1 MTRLGVV
8 GHPRYERL
16 AEVVRAVALQAPAL
30 GVQLFVEHELLP
42 YADGAAPLEHPSD
55 VDAMLTLGGD
65 GTFLRAARFVDGHP
79 VPILG
84 VNLGRL
90 GFLTCCGADELDS
103 TLARFARGDYV
114 LEDRTAIVA
123 TVVDE
128 KGGERARCFAL
139 NDVVLHKGGYARVVS
154 LRVAAN
160 GEAVASYAADGVVV
174 ATPTGST
181 AYNLSAGGPVV
192 FPTLDCLV
200 VTPISAHTLA
210 IRPLVLPASE
220 EVRIQA
226 DAGPDELLVTVDGQE
241 GATYRA
247 GDALVIRRA
256 DHPVRIVRLP
266 GSSFFATMRRK
277 LGWGGLLE
285 RDELSEC

>member
-30 GVQLFVEHELLP
+30 GIQLYVERDLLP
-42 YADGAAPLEHPSD
+42 YADGAASLEHPSD

-65 GTFLRAARFVDGHP
+65 GTFLRAARFVDGHSI
-79 VPILG
+79 PILG

-90 GFLTCCGADELDS
+90 GFLTCCGADELDA
-103 TLARFARGDYV
+103 TLVRFARGDYT
-114 LEDRTAIVA
+114 LEDRTALVA
-123 TVVDE
+123 TVLDDQ
-128 KGGERARCFAL
+128 GGERARCFAL

-192 FPTLDCLV
+192 FPTLACIV

-210 IRPLVLPASE
+210 IRPLVLPAGE

-241 GATYRA
+241 GASYRA
-247 GDALVIRRA
+247 GNVLVIRSA
-256 DHPVRIVRLP
+256 EHPVRIVRLP